1 MNVDI
6 QDVSSC
12 KKTLKIEI
20 PAEDVNAE
28 FKKAYEE
35 VRTTVP
41 VPGFRRGRA
50 PRSVLRM
57 RFGDYVRGEVIE
69 KLVPSAF
76 EDAVKDAELEI
87 LRSLDLED
95 ISPPIDEM
103 TVKEGEPIGFEVT
116 VDVKPEIV
124 LPNLEQLEVDKREA
138 NVVQEDVD
146 EYLQQLRDERASF
159 VPIEDRPL
167 QEGDFVTVDI
177 SATSDGESVGNLEA
191 EQVLE
196 VGRNMEIPELAEHLM
211 GMKTDDEKD
220 FSMSFPSDYQADNE
234 DGWQHDTLAG
244 KEVNFH
250 VNLYKIMEKHL
261 PPLNDDFAKDLGEDD
276 LQHLNAGI
284 WSSLVE
290 SRKREQRDKQESDLM
305 EQLLE
310 KSEFEV
316 PEFLVE
322 DRAKILMRFSRQQ
335 PGASQD
341 EPTEEELSQYRSSA
355 LSMVKRVWILDEIAK
370 QEEVEVSDEETDAEV
385 GRIAAA
391 LDRDPQKY
399 RRLLEDTNRIESI
412 ESSIRES
419 KLFDVLIEKASAR
432 RTLIV

>member
-399 RRLLEDTNRIESI
+399 RKLLEDTNRIESI